1 MTSSLVLQL
10 EACTDLSLVGGKATG
25 LARLLAEG
33 FHVPCG
39 ICVTTDA
46 YHEALRAIGLDAREI
61 WCLAVRAAGAERH
74 RILGRCRTA
83 IRESRFPEQMGVVII
98 QELRRLNQPSCQRW
112 AVRSS
117 ATNED
122 AAVRSF
128 AGLYH
133 TELGVS
139 LEGVTRVI
147 QDCWVSLWDEK
158 LMEYHLRTGG
168 AEEGPAMAVV
178 IQPVIKALAAGVT
191 YSIHPVTGRTDQVTI
206 NAVPGLAVALVGGAV
221 MPDQYLMRFDQVS
234 DAVTILSRQVAM
246 KRAAQ
251 RLGMDG
257 VQDEPL
263 LLDARNRSSLTD
275 EELIELTRLA
285 KRIERT
291 LSIRSMWSGRSMTR
305 GFGCSRPG
313 R

>member
-1 MTSSLVLQL
+1 
-10 EACTDLSLVGGKATG
+10 
-25 LARLLAEG
+25 
-33 FHVPCG
+33 
-39 ICVTTDA
+39 
-46 YHEALRAIGLDAREI
+46 
-61 WCLAVRAAGAERH
+61 
-74 RILGRCRTA
+74 
-83 IRESRFPEQMGVVII
+83 
-98 QELRRLNQPSCQRW
+98 
-112 AVRSS
+112 
-117 ATNED
+117 
-122 AAVRSF
+122 
-128 AGLYH
+128 
-133 TELGVS
+133 
-139 LEGVTRVI
+139 
-147 QDCWVSLWDEK
+147 
-158 LMEYHLRTGG
+158 
-168 AEEGPAMAVV
+168 MAVV

-206 NAVPGLAVALVGGAV
+206 NAVPGLAVALVSGAI

-291 LSIRSMWSGRSMTR
+291 FQYPVDVEWAIDDQGIWLLQARPVTVVAPAQELMQEGCEWSRTNFKETMPELPSPLGLSFLERFMESFLITPYRRLGCRIPSGVSSVRIVHGRPFLNVTLMYSVVGQLR
-305 GFGCSRPG
+305 GDTSILSEHMGGEELCCGPPRLSRLVCGPCFEPAF
-313 R
+313 